1 MPEEL
6 ELSTSALG
14 WYLDAQRGTI
24 LAAYRAFLRAG
35 HNPLASSQEA
45 VEQVVA
51 HADETINEVVAV
63 LRSGEQ
69 LPVGRPLPLPAK
81 IGAIRAEAGMHM
93 ADSLWAASGLFRI
106 ITEAI
111 AAYPDGELQ
120 SQTFA
125 MLVLNQIIAD
135 RFSQTLTSYCGWLL
149 TRVHQVQADER
160 LRLARDLHD
169 RVSAGIN
176 ASYRQLE
183 LLDLARAGDPAANFR
198 RVERARDALVQSMH
212 EIRNL
217 IAGLRG
223 AAQGEGLE
231 TSLRSYL
238 ESLGGDAAVDIV
250 VDGDETWVA
259 ADVMDQVFLIIR
271 EALRNAYQHGK
282 PGAIL
287 VRVAIAPHELWARV
301 DDDGAGFDPA
311 ACGASGGSGVR
322 SMEERAGLLGGVIR
336 VSSSPGKGA
345 NIEIRIPLDPSARMI

>member
-1 MPEEL
+1 MPDEV

-14 WYLDAQRGTI
+14 WYLDAQRGAI
-24 LAAYRAFLRAG
+24 LAAYRSFLRAG

-69 LPVGRPLPLPAK
+69 MPVGRPLPLPAK

-106 ITEAI
+106 IIESI
-111 AAYPDGELQ
+111 AAYPDGDLK

-149 TRVHQVQADER
+149 SRVHQVQVDER

-176 ASYRQLE
+176 AAYRQLE
-183 LLDLARAGDPAANFR
+183 LLDLARAGDSAAAS

-238 ESLGGDAAVDIV
+238 ESLGGDVAVDIV

-259 ADVMDQVFLIIR
+259 AEVMDQVFLIIR
-271 EALRNAYQHGK
+271 EALRNAYQYGK
-282 PGAIL
+282 PGAVL

-301 DDDGAGFDPA
+301 DDDGAGFDPET
-311 ACGASGGSGVR
+311 CGASGGSGLR
-322 SMEERAGLLGGVIR
+322 SMEERAGLLGGVIQ

-345 NIEIRIPLDPSARMI
+345 NIEIRIPLDSF